1 MFTLHST
8 QLNYLH
14 YTTKIKQG
22 QQLGAIKNEI
32 TGNFLN
38 KYNKLISIT
47 SFFYVI
53 LAIYS

>member
-8 QLNYLH
+8 QLIYLH

-22 QQLGAIKNEI
+22 QQLGAVKNEI
-32 TGNFLN
+32 AGNFLN